1 MRKFAFV
8 VFDIDNSILD
18 RFKLDMI
25 SAPSGLGWKL
35 KLSKIEGDIVDTLT
49 KVVQEKQSVSL
60 TVNLVGQGYQKF
72 RILSQWLQKYSTAN
86 SRLALEYDDGLL
98 QRYVEGKVTELKKT
112 EIDEYGNLSCA
123 ASFTPVSPFFMQN
136 QSTILIK
143 VSAKGK
149 HYPLRYPYSYG
160 KNEVR
165 NDQIDNPYIAD
176 IPVTVKLTGPIY
188 NPSIKLLDEEGETYC
203 RVQFQETT
211 LTDEQYLIINS
222 ATRKVHFFNGNEFED
237 YSAKTDPRY
246 DTFLFAQSGLSTISV
261 DLGLSGAELTGSWR
275 QYEL

>member
-123 ASFTPVSPFFMQN
+123 ASFTPVSPFFTQN

-143 VSAKGK
+143 VSAKGM
-149 HYPLRYPYSYG
+149 RA
-160 KNEVR
+160 NWT
-165 NDQIDNPYIAD
+165 
-176 IPVTVKLTGPIY
+176 VTAGNWTSARPHAITASITRSISPRRRPRS
-188 NPSIKLLDEEGETYC
+188 NPSII
-203 RVQFQETT
+203 
-211 LTDEQYLIINS
+211 YLPIPIFPR
-222 ATRKVHFFNGNEFED
+222 AT
-237 YSAKTDPRY
+237 
-246 DTFLFAQSGLSTISV
+246 I
-261 DLGLSGAELTGSWR
+261 
-275 QYEL
+275 